1 MTIVIIMMTIVS
13 IMMTV
18 VHIKI
23 NIVLYQDD
31 YCMYPDDCIMMTT
44 QHWQMFR
51 SEELHAKILQ
61 LMEKLYL
68 M

>member
-1 MTIVIIMMTIVS
+1 MITN
-13 IMMTV
+13 
-18 VHIKI
+18 VHIMI

-44 QHWQMFR
+44 QHWQMVR
-51 SEELHAKILQ
+51 SKEFYAKILQ
-61 LMEKLYL
+61 LMGKLYL